1 MSALIELEKKC
12 GGSWNHIHDARCEA
26 QIYLSKFRDLVAA
39 EKTESQDVS
48 VVVFGSLARREW
60 TSKSDLDW
68 TLLIDGP
75 VDSKHATE
83 ANELAL
89 RVKEAD
95 FKQPG
100 PTALFGRL
108 AFSHTLVHEI
118 GGQDDSNRNLT
129 QRLLMLLESC
139 GIERDDAH
147 RRVLDGILYRYLTND
162 PRSTSART
170 IRLRVPRFLLNDVV
184 RYWRTMCVD
193 YANKYR
199 DRAGDGWAVRHLKLR
214 LSRKLIFTAG
224 LILCLSCDV
233 KLFPEISKRF
243 RDLFTSE
250 KAGQAPVKELVDY
263 LRQLSSR
270 NPLDALAETCDRFGT
285 PETACLLFDAY
296 NAFLGI
302 LRDSSAREHLSNL
315 DPDRAEQDADFQ
327 KTRKIGQDF
336 HTGLVKL
343 FFHDHRPLRE
353 LTMHYGVF

>member
-1 MSALIELEKKC
+1 MSALVELEKKC
-12 GGSWNHIHDARCEA
+12 RASWTNIHETRSDA
-26 QIYLSKFRDLVAA
+26 QVYLDKFRDLVAQ
-39 EKTESQDVS
+39 EKTESQDIS

-75 VDSKHATE
+75 VDSKHASE
-83 ANELAL
+83 ANQLAS
-89 RVKEAD
+89 RVKEAG

-129 QRLLMLLESC
+129 QRLLLLLEAC

-147 RRVLDGILYRYLTND
+147 RRVLEGILYRYLTND
-162 PRSTSART
+162 PRAGSPRT
-170 IRLRVPRFLLNDVV
+170 VPLRVPRFLLNDVV

-199 DRAGDGWAVRHLKLR
+199 DRAGDGWPIRHLKLR

-224 LILCLSCDV
+224 LILCFSCDCE
-233 KLFPEISKRF
+233 LFPEIAGKF
-243 RDLFTSE
+243 RDLFSSE
-250 KAGQAPVKELVDY
+250 KSGQVPVKELVNY

-270 NPLDALAETCDRFGT
+270 NPLDGLAETCARFGT
-285 PETACLLFDAY
+285 PETASLLFDAY
-296 NAFLGI
+296 NDFLGI
-302 LRDSSAREHLSNL
+302 LRDTKVREHLGNL
-315 DPDRAEQDADFQ
+315 SPDTAENDSQFQ
-327 KTRKIGQDF
+327 RTRSIGQRF
-336 HTGLVKL
+336 NQGLVKL
-343 FFHDHRPLRE
+343 FFQDHPRLGE
-353 LTMHYGVF
+353 LTMLYGVF